1 MRGYINGWWGGL
13 SPRGRAIISVVV
25 ALCLLAA
32 FALMLFN
39 AGAFDQVAGSLSELL
54 R

>member
-1 MRGYINGWWGGL
+1 MREYINGWWSGL
-13 SPRGRAIISVVV
+13 SQRGRAIFSVVA
-25 ALCLLAA
+25 ALCLLVA

-39 AGAFDQVAGSLSELL
+39 AGAFDQVASSLEKLL